1 MCNIIFF
8 FRRCEASID
17 LTKSSLSS
25 LSPLLAARSR
35 DDSHLSRPQ
44 WSSRISTPLKEDTRI
59 QKKKQRREEENERA
73 MQQAEAAAAAT
84 HAAPQPQPQLQPQI
98 PRIDAV
104 TRAQAA
110 LSDFVFL
117 AFNAAGSIQ
126 RDARPLPVAGEDP
139 NSVAPAAGAAPGLP
153 PTEEQ
158 ARAAAAQL
166 ASAASDLRE
175 AVSSLPS
182 TDAGASAE
190 EAEAAE
196 AIAEAA
202 TAAAR
207 LSRARRNAARRVE
220 GGGQELFLCLADAEL
235 ARRADEADAEREE

>member
-1 MCNIIFF
+1 MQ
-8 FRRCEASID
+8 D
-17 LTKSSLSS
+17 DD
-25 LSPLLAARSR
+25 AA
-35 DDSHLSRPQ
+35 
-44 WSSRISTPLKEDTRI
+44 
-59 QKKKQRREEENERA
+59 A
-73 MQQAEAAAAAT
+73 AAAAAT
-84 HAAPQPQPQLQPQI
+84 TDAAPAAAVAAAAPPPPPQRPQPT
-98 PRIDAV
+98 IDAV

-126 RDARPLPVAGEDP
+126 RDAKPLPVAGENP
-139 NSVAPAAGAAPGLP
+139 ESVAPSAGAAPGLP

-182 TDAGASAE
+182 ADEGATAE
-190 EAEAAE
+190 EREAAE
-196 AIAEAA
+196 AVAKAA

-207 LSRARRNAARRVE
+207 LSRARRNAERRVQ
-220 GGGQELFLCLADAEL
+220 GGGQGLFACLADAEL
-235 ARRADEADAEREE
+235 ARRAEDDENEEREE